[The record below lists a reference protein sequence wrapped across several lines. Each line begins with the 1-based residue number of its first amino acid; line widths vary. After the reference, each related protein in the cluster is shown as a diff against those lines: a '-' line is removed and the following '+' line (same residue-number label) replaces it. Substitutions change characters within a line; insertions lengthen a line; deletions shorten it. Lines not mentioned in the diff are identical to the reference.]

1 MWGYIHQTLI
11 NRRKNLISLSY
22 EVRTD
27 WSVHDCGC
35 REGGVLKIVRIH
47 HLQRTSITIST
58 LSDDGG
64 LGSVSSPL
72 KIIVISN
79 CNFPSTHKEFTA
91 GVNHCGFAVKPQQ
104 RDTHNPITCSS
115 ITGRQELNSSTQ
127 AGRQL
132 FRTRLAPQSQLLQ
145 LFLTF
150 RLQFIHFTAN
160 KSFYLHFNH
169 LV

>member
-1 MWGYIHQTLI
+1 MRWELI
-11 NRRKNLISLSY
+11 
-22 EVRTD
+22 EV
-27 WSVHDCGC
+27 SMIVGAC
-35 REGGVLKIVRIH
+35 REGGVLKIVL

-79 CNFPSTHKEFTA
+79 CNFPSTHKEFTG

-127 AGRQL
+127 ASRGSLELALHLNPSFFNCFSLSASNL
-132 FRTRLAPQSQLLQ
+132 FISQQ
-145 LFLTF
+145 IN
-150 RLQFIHFTAN
+150 RSIYIFIT
-160 KSFYLHFNH
+160 SFNGNPPFFAFN
-169 LV
+169 